1 MKKILYFLSFA
12 ALLLVG
18 CQREVPGGDVDVPVP
33 QKKMEFRQVPVNFA
47 EGDGVDTKSIVSI
60 DAEGFKKAYI
70 LVFDASSKQIIM
82 RSDGVTPM
90 VYYTD
95 IKQFECE
102 LPINY
107 PVDIFTVVNYPE
119 SLESVLEG
127 FAAVSDPSSL
137 TESDLLYVPGVSEG
151 LVYSCESGV
160 AFYDMNDVGMPM
172 AGVRPNDTVGEELT
186 LTVKRLYAKYEI
198 SLNVDTFTEQGFDV
212 SAAHLFAGKSNTE
225 VPFFYREEDFP
236 NGFKQTDYTKLKQI
250 DRATEDDLIT
260 LDKFDKNEKVILYVL
275 ENCQGSIAFD
285 PAPQS
290 WREVEKNIPSAQR
303 KYMSYVD
310 IGLNYASEST
320 GEDYTGSRR
329 LFFSSKNDFT
339 NDFNVIRNSYKKI
352 NLTLKP
358 DDFRVDGGAIADEFD
373 GVVFDAPET
382 IYVASGETFLLEFE
396 SKTQNVN
403 LILPDAISQDAFEF
417 YNDGESNDIGHYPDL
432 GCSGYMNLTV
442 SSDAVQGSS
451 YVIQI
456 TDGIHSDYRTVV
468 VDDTKSPLGGISVL
482 SEAEYI
488 GQWSQIK
495 YDDRIFDESL
505 LGNEDYSFNHISTS
519 LRVERL
525 VNGQW
530 TFQAPQ
536 GIAYFSFFSSSAN
549 SYNSSGSTDHFGLY
563 RSHIYHDAGNNI
575 LNIYPY
581 ASGIVSK
588 GGVCEVYP
596 IRYTFT
602 ISYSGDAYGEGGT
615 VLRQKKFV
623 FTVKPTPVF
632 GLKTP
637 TYTYRSM
644 IKGGT
649 CNATFAEE
657 FYGDVTS
664 YTDSRHCK
672 LSEDFEV
679 ALFDVETG
687 EVVDKSIFYNWG
699 GSLQTGEYTS
709 RMNLSCEPFYRLY
722 YDNNYDKSTPY
733 RNLIFV
739 KAGVYYELNDESDI
753 FDIRS
758 SYTAGENGFYLWDPG
773 NDDLDFAP
781 SRFSIRVPRKT
792 SSVNSGNDWDID
804 FYSDFF
810 PGTVNLSL
818 KYTYYP
824 ESLVRLPEIKLYEVE
839 SGPGQNEISSM
850 SPSSVVFTQSYVD
863 VHPKMNYSL
872 FIRVSGDDIDF
883 NEDTPV
889 VEVSEYDQDSEDYIV
904 LSSTSQQASYDLVK
918 VNSEGLYRIDIHPM
932 DVTEGQ
938 VYQYRIFLEN
948 YYGSFPTAQKS
959 FGVRVSSHRNTLNF
973 GCDISSTNMLFED
986 DPASTTPQ
994 YIPHLYLQAY
1004 SNYYQVKTSI
1014 DVVTRLYTYA
1024 HSSGFMCK
1032 SQTMQHSSKKTY
1044 HLNDVIL
1051 GLDFTY
1057 FDTGSDCFGRWVYW
1071 DQNYY
1076 RVIQQEYANN
1086 HKDSFPPKATYYVEE
1101 LIAYY
1106 CWGIPRYVSFDFQPK
1121 SISLS
1126 QKGYSV
1132 RSGQTLKYEDFFKQR
1147 RFGGLKLP
1155 YPYDLYGRPYNTTK
1169 VYTSASCDVPS
1180 STAYIKVEGLIW
1192 DYYHIYD
1199 PDKLPLSC
1207 SGYYDWAGEV
1217 VLPFR
1222 MINFEITPAFIESGY
1237 DAHSINGSQLAS
1249 NSYSGFVCYR
1259 WDGVTQTST
1268 IQDF

>member
-1 MKKILYFLSFA
+1 MKKLIYFLSFA

-18 CQREVPGGDVDVPVP
+18 CQRETPGDTGEVPVP
-33 QKKMEFRQVPVNFA
+33 QKKMEFRQVPVKFA
-47 EGDGVDTKSIVSI
+47 EGDGVDTKSIVTI
-60 DAEGFKKAYI
+60 EAENFKKAYI
-70 LVFDASSKQIIM
+70 LVFDASTKEIIM

-90 VYYTD
+90 VYFTD
-95 IKQFECE
+95 IKQFDCE

-107 PVDIFTVVNYPE
+107 PVDVFTIVNYPE
-119 SLESVLEG
+119 SLESVLQG
-127 FAAVSDPSSL
+127 FAAVTDPSGL
-137 TESDLLYVPGVSEG
+137 TESDLVYVPGVSEG

-172 AGVRPNDTVGEELT
+172 AGTRLNQTVGEELT

-198 SLNVDTFTEQGFDV
+198 SLNVDKFTERGFDV

-225 VPFFYREEDFP
+225 VPFFYRDEDFP

-358 DDFRVDGGAIADEFD
+358 EDFETPIADEFE

-403 LILPDAISQDAFEF
+403 LVLPDAISQDNFGF
-417 YNDGESNDIGHYPDL
+417 YNDGVSNDIAHYPDL
-432 GCSGYMNLTV
+432 DCAGYMNLTV

-456 TDGIHSDYRTVV
+456 TDGVHSDYRTVV
-468 VDDTKSPLGGISVL
+468 VNDTKSPLGGISVL
-482 SEAEYI
+482 SEAQYV
-488 GQWSQIK
+488 GQWTQIK

-505 LGNEDYSFNHISTS
+505 LGNEDYYLTEIESFVT
-519 LRVERL
+519 VERL
-525 VNGQW
+525 INGVW
-530 TFQAPQ
+530 TLYTTY
-536 GIAYFSFFSSSAN
+536 GSSSLVFEGSSADSFGNGTAAN
-549 SYNSSGSTDHFGLY
+549 NFHLY
-563 RSHIYHDAGNNI
+563 RSHIYHDAGHNI

-581 ASGIVSK
+581 APGIVSK
-588 GGVCEVYP
+588 SGVCEVYP
-596 IRYTFT
+596 IRYTVR
-602 ISYSGDAYGEGGT
+602 IACYGDNYYEGT
-615 VLRQKKFV
+615 FLREKKFV

-637 TYTYRSM
+637 TNTYRSM

-649 CNATFAEE
+649 YNATFAEE

-672 LSEDFEV
+672 LFEDFEV

-687 EVVDKSIFYNWG
+687 EVVDKSLFYNWG

-709 RMNLSCEPFYRLY
+709 RMNLSSEPFYRLY

-739 KAGVYYELNDESDI
+739 KAGMYYELNDESDI

-758 SYTAGENGFYLWDPG
+758 GYTAGENGFYLWDPG

-824 ESLVRLPEIKLYEVE
+824 ESLVRLPEVKLYEVE
-839 SGPGQNEISSM
+839 SGPGQNDISSM
-850 SPSSVVFTQSYVD
+850 SPSSVEFTQSSVS

-904 LSSTSQQASYDLVK
+904 LSLASQQASYDLVK
-918 VNSEGLYRIDIHPM
+918 INSEGLYRIDMHPV
-932 DVTEGQ
+932 DVTEGKD
-938 VYQYRIFLEN
+938 YQYRIFLEN
-948 YYGSFPTAQKS
+948 YYGSYPTAQKS
-959 FGVRVSSHRNTLNF
+959 FEVWVSSHRNILNF

-986 DPASTTPQ
+986 DPASSTPQ

-1004 SNYYQVKTSI
+1004 DNYYQVKTSI

-1024 HSSGFMCK
+1024 HSSAFMCK
-1032 SQTMQHSSKKTY
+1032 PQTAQHSSKKTY

-1051 GLDFTY
+1051 GHDFTY

-1071 DQNYY
+1071 DQNYC
-1076 RVIQQEYANN
+1076 RVAQQEYTSAYSG
-1086 HKDSFPPKATYYVEE
+1086 SFPPQAYYTDA

-1106 CWGIPRYVSFDFQPK
+1106 RWGIPRYVSFDFQPK
-1121 SISLS
+1121 SISLGK
-1126 QKGYSV
+1126 KGYSV
-1132 RSGQTLKYEDFFKQR
+1132 RSGKTLKFEDFFSQR
-1147 RFGGLKLP
+1147 RFSGLKLP
-1155 YPYDLYGRPYNTTK
+1155 YPYDLYGRAYNTQK
-1169 VYTSASCDVPS
+1169 VYTQCYYNVPS
-1180 STAYIKVEGLIW
+1180 SNDYIKVEGILY
-1192 DYYHIYD
+1192 DYYHTYD
-1199 PDKLPLSC
+1199 PDLLPLSC
-1207 SGYYDWAGEV
+1207 PGYYDWVGEV

-1222 MINFEITPAFIESGY
+1222 MISFELTPFFIDSGY
-1237 DAHSINGSQLAS
+1237 DAKSINGSQLAS

-1259 WDGVTQTST
+1259 WDGVAQTST